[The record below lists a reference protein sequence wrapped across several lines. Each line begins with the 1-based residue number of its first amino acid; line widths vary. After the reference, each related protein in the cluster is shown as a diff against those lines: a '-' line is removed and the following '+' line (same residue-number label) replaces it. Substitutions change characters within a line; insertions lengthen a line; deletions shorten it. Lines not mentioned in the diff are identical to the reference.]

1 MIRNQGVRNEWKDT
15 TGVRAGVQAANCRAV
30 CRREQLQGIKQLVIN
45 LDNGP
50 ECNGRRSKFLHRM
63 TQFAD
68 TTGSVCVPALSQQIQ
83 RHRAILGGTGAGMKW
98 LASRHSQRRAQS
110 RRTTL
115 LERHANARRSH
126 RYSIR
131 KRRQTLQHRKN
142 NIGATS
148 AALRRTE
155 VVGCNHSA

>member
-68 TTGSVCVPALSQQIQ
+68 TTGSVCDRCTTRPITANTTPSSDIG
-83 RHRAILGGTGAGMKW
+83 RDW
-98 LASRHSQRRAQS
+98 SRHEMASFSTQS
-110 RRTTL
+110 APCSIASDNTAGEAR
-115 LERHANARRSH
+115 ERS
-126 RYSIR
+126 SISSI
-131 KRRQTLQHRKN
+131 QHTKKASN
-142 NIGATS
+142 F
-148 AALRRTE
+148 AAPKKQHWSN
-155 VVGCNHSA
+155 VCCAP